1 MTAFRSKRSQPSG
14 VLDNVGPCFSDL
26 NDQIARPLRG
36 LRKFKAG
43 SWVVA
48 LIMAFPVTALAGD
61 VVTFHNDNGR
71 TGQNLNETILTP
83 SNVKSSG
90 FGKLFTMPVDGKIDG
105 EPLYLSAVSIP
116 GKGTHNVL
124 YAATENDSVY
134 AFDADNG
141 TQLWQVSALKTG
153 ETASDSV
160 NCDLISSQIG
170 ITATPVI
177 DRKSGPN
184 GTIYLV
190 AMTKDAAGHYF
201 QRIHA
206 LDITTGSEEFGGPT
220 MIEARYPGTGEDS
233 HNGYVEFAAR
243 QYAERVA
250 LLLLNGVVYTGWTSH
265 CDHTPYTGWV
275 IGYSESTLKRA
286 NVLNLTPN
294 GGRGAIWQAASGLAS
309 DGENIFFLNANGTF
323 DTTLNSKGFPSQG
336 DYGNCFMKLST
347 TDNKLRVADY
357 FTMYNTVQESDQD
370 LDLGSGGALVL
381 PPMKDKQKKTWDLAI
396 GAGKDGNIY
405 IVNRED
411 MGKFN
416 PNNDSAIYQE
426 IDGALP
432 GGFHSMSAYFNE
444 SMYYAPEGYNLL
456 RFKFSNAKLGTTPA
470 SRTSVIFSRPGTT
483 PSISAN
489 NTKNAILWAIRH
501 TDPND
506 ILYAY
511 DATNLQKVLYN
522 STQAGNRDAFGAAS
536 HFGTPLVVNGKVYL
550 GTRTNVTAF
559 GLLTK

>member
-1 MTAFRSKRSQPSG
+1 MIAFRSNSSQPPG
-14 VLDNVGPCFSDL
+14 VLANVGPCLSSFTDE
-26 NDQIARPLRG
+26 IARQLGG

-48 LIMAFPVTALAGD
+48 LIMAFSVTALAGD
-61 VVTFHNDNGR
+61 IVTFHNDNAR

-116 GKGTHNVL
+116 GSGTRNVL

-141 TQLWQVSALKTG
+141 AQLWQVSVLKTG
-153 ETASDSV
+153 ETASDPV
-160 NCDLISSQIG
+160 NCDLISPQIG

-184 GTIYLV
+184 GTIYVV

-220 MIEARYPGTGEDS
+220 TIDARYPGTGEDS
-233 HNGYVEFAAR
+233 HNGYVEFAAK
-243 QYAERVA
+243 QYAERAA

-294 GGRGAIWQAASGLAS
+294 GGRGSIWQAASGLAS
-309 DGENIFFLNANGTF
+309 DGTNIFFLNANGTF
-323 DTTLNSKGFPSQG
+323 DTTLNSNGFPSQG

-357 FTMYNTVQESDQD
+357 FTMYNTVQESEQD
-370 LDLGSGGALVL
+370 LDIGSGGALVL
-381 PPMKDKQKKTWDLAI
+381 PPLKDKQNKMWDLAI

-405 IVNRED
+405 IVNRDD

-416 PNNDSAIYQE
+416 PSNDNAIYQE

-432 GGFHSMSAYFNE
+432 GGFHSMSAYFNG

-456 RFKFSNAKLGTTPA
+456 RFKFSNAKLGATPA
-470 SRTSVIFSRPGTT
+470 SRTSTIFPRPGTT

-489 NTKNAILWAIRH
+489 NAQNAILWAIRH

-511 DATNLQKVLYN
+511 DATNLQEELYN
-522 STQAGNRDAFGAAS
+522 STQAGNRDQFGAAS